1 MADTAL
7 FALKIFLVFF
17 VIYSLIKFMFF
28 FFVKYDKRRKLLDSS
43 YKDKTS
49 ATKIQDIFFLAVI
62 LILLGLLFVSGATEY
77 ISFITGLLVGMVLIQ
92 LYFHSFSKP
101 LTPEES
107 PESPISPIKL
117 MSYAIEANPGRAW
130 KELLIMTI
138 IFIWALYMLFTQGF
152 DLFT

>member
-7 FALKIFLVFF
+7 LALKIFLIFF
-17 VIYSLIKFMFF
+17 VVYSLIKFMFF
-28 FFVKYDKRRKLLDSS
+28 FFVKYDTRRKLLESS

-49 ATKIQDIFFLAVI
+49 ATKVQDIFFLAVI
-62 LILLGLLFVSGATEY
+62 LILLGLLFLSGATEY

-107 PESPISPIKL
+107 PEPPVSPIKL
-117 MSYAIEANPGRAW
+117 MSYAIEASPGRAW

-152 DLFT
+152 GLFG

>member
-7 FALKIFLVFF
+7 LALKIFLVFF
-17 VIYSLIKFMFF
+17 VVYSLIKFMFF
-28 FFVKYDKRRKLLDSS
+28 FFVKYDTRRKLLESS

-49 ATKIQDIFFLAVI
+49 ATKVQDIFFLAVI
-62 LILLGLLFVSGATEY
+62 LILLGLLYLSGATEY

-101 LTPEES
+101 LTSEES
-107 PESPISPIKL
+107 PEPPVSPIKL
-117 MSYAIEANPGRAW
+117 MSYAIEASPGRAW

-152 DLFT
+152 GLFG